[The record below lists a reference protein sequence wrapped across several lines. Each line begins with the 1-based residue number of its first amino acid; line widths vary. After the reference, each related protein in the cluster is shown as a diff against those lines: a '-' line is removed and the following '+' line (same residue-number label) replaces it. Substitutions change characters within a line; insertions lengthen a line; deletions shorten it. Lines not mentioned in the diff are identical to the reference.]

1 MTTYLTIDS
10 SGAHGNNGYKI
21 AKEDLPWSGNG
32 YKKPF
37 AAERTFTAL
46 FGSIEPSE
54 RFAERFFVHFFSHY
68 TVTALLFRG
77 NLGRKSV

>member
-10 SGAHGNNGYKI
+10 PGAHGNNGYKTAI
-21 AKEDLPWSGNG
+21 ENLSQSRNG

-37 AAERTFTAL
+37 VAERIISSL

-54 RFAERFFVHFFSHY
+54 RFAERFFVHFFLHY

>member
-10 SGAHGNNGYKI
+10 FGVHGNNGYKT
-21 AKEDLPWSGNG
+21 AKEDLTWRGNG

-37 AAERTFTAL
+37 ATERTILTL

-54 RFAERFFVHFFSHY
+54 RFTEPFSEHSLSHY
-68 TVTALLFRG
+68 TVMTI
-77 NLGRKSV
+77 S

>member
-10 SGAHGNNGYKI
+10 SGAHGNNGYKT

-37 AAERTFTAL
+37 AAERSFTAL
-46 FGSIEPSE
+46 FGSIDAQEHILELDS
-54 RFAERFFVHFFSHY
+54 ANIS
-68 TVTALLFRG
+68 
-77 NLGRKSV
+77 